1 MSSSIEQL
9 FSKLKEKSKK
19 LQEEISLMENMNDI
33 LEMKKKLKMI
43 QKEFNSGETE
53 TSSKE
58 FNSGIITS
66 ELFEIYLE
74 QVGKYLESTESKVH
88 VIPHILRNILLVYFV
103 HNKHKTVLWKKKTQT
118 IIYIDPNREED
129 LRKFDQII
137 AKDTVDFFTK
147 LDSTTKA
154 NITKPEFRD
163 LRLGILNL
171 NGRWFAIE
179 VKDRPFHKLDIR
191 YIAFEN
197 TTVIVKNKV
206 LTVKVRYI
214 NNRGFAD
221 IVCFSMPCE
230 KENGIYSNAMVSV
243 PEVDVYYRKEIQ
255 RSSGTTVLNLRYKH
269 DFSGFNNNYL
279 FDREP
284 KNCKRTAPS
293 YIFVLDK
300 PFDIQIFYKNEEI
313 LKVHVRK

>member
-1 MSSSIEQL
+1 
-9 FSKLKEKSKK
+9 
-19 LQEEISLMENMNDI
+19 MENMNDI
-33 LEMKKKLKMI
+33 LEIKKELKMI
-43 QKEFNSGETE
+43 QKEFNSGKIE

-58 FNSGIITS
+58 FNSGEVETSSKEFNSGEIDTIITS
-66 ELFEIYLE
+66 ELFEIYME

-88 VIPHILRNILLVYFV
+88 VIPLRNISLIYFV
-103 HNKHKTVLWKKKTQT
+103 HNKHKTVLWKKKPET
-118 IIYIDPNREED
+118 IIYIDPNREDD

-137 AKDTVDFFTK
+137 AKDTEIFFTK

-179 VKDRPFHKLDIR
+179 VKDRPFYKLDGNVLRNIG
-191 YIAFEN
+191 YNVSEN
-197 TTVIVKNKV
+197 TTVIVKNKF

-214 NNRGFAD
+214 NRGFAD

-255 RSSGTTVLNLRYKH
+255 HSSGTTVLNLRYKH
-269 DFSGFNNNYL
+269 DFSGFNDPRPA
-279 FDREP
+279 DREP

-293 YIFVLDK
+293 YMFVLDK
-300 PFDIQIFYKNEEI
+300 PFDIQYN
-313 LKVHVRK
+313 V